1 MSLQTRK
8 RRAVLTVLSALC
20 LLIVFALNAR
30 AQTPTPSPT
39 PTTTTTT
46 TAPPQSSAPCTP
58 PPACPALAPHVFQV
72 SVNLKQ
78 NDKTLPVARK
88 PLYLSPCAFNLEKLP
103 AHGRAPSRKSYYAG
117 VKASPQLINWLE
129 ANNCDT
135 VYCRELTREEVTCNT
150 SSASCVPE
158 FVQAYNEALSKLK
171 GDQELARK
179 WVMNYAPLST
189 PQLRVGFHDEK
200 MKWLVA
206 EVAAVERASGLAPGT
221 IKSAVTDRQGIAYF
235 YDLCPG
241 AYYISNLAPAEVGV
255 DRIVWETAA
264 IKVEK
269 SDTLEK
275 IPVTL
280 TNVISTGELWPVDPE
295 GLLERELAALSR
307 SLEEL

>member
-1 MSLQTRK
+1 MSLPTRK
-8 RRAVLTVLSALC
+8 RRAVLTTVSAALG
-20 LLIVFALNAR
+20 LLIVFALNTR
-30 AQTPTPSPT
+30 AQTPTPAPS
-39 PTTTTTT
+39 PTTT
-46 TAPPQSSAPCTP
+46 AAVPQSSAPCTP
-58 PPACPALAPHVFQV
+58 PPACPTIAPHVFQV

-78 NDKTLPVARK
+78 NDKTVPVARR

-103 AHGRAPSRKSYYAG
+103 AQGRAPSRKSYYAG

-150 SSASCVPE
+150 SDARCVPE

-179 WVMNYAPLST
+179 WVTNYAPLAT

-200 MKWLVA
+200 MKWLA
-206 EVAAVERASGLAPGT
+206 AAAAAVEKASGLAPGT
-221 IKSAVTDRQGIAYF
+221 LRSAVTDRQGIAYF

-241 AYYISNLAPAEVGV
+241 AYYISNLAPAEIGG
-255 DRIVWETAA
+255 DRIIWETTA

-280 TNVISTGELWPVDPE
+280 TNV
-295 GLLERELAALSR
+295 AAKKKNYFVGRKIAETVSSSSR
-307 SLEEL
+307 PAGNR